1 MRGSHAVMLRNKQEI
16 TTIKGRNTMKIV
28 HWLAGFAAA
37 VGVLQAGVVSAQSY
51 PNRPIK
57 LIVPFGAG
65 SGSDILARIIAEP
78 LTQALGRQWL
88 PRNPAE

>member
-1 MRGSHAVMLRNKQEI
+1 
-16 TTIKGRNTMKIV
+16 MKIV

-37 VGVLQAGVVSAQSY
+37 VGVLQVGVVSAQSY

-65 SGSDILARIIAEP
+65 SGSDILARILAD
-78 LTQALGRQWL
+78 GRAIGAGARADL
-88 PRNPAE
+88 RGRAGTDDRRRTR